1 MGSDDRG
8 IGMTMGHGLCTV
20 HHLGYV
26 VDDLAEAARRWRD
39 VAGVGPFLVQEHVPF
54 DGVTA
59 EGDPVV
65 FDHTKAYAAYGSLF
79 VELKLIH
86 RTEPAST
93 EPFFRPNGG
102 AGLDLVAYVVD
113 DAAAESKRL
122 AERGMPSTVRAR
134 VGELD
139 VALHDGSSS
148 LGFAV
153 EVHQRSE
160 SLTVLFE
167 QVRSAAREWDGQ
179 DVLRPLP
186 AAVPG

>member
-1 MGSDDRG
+1 
-8 IGMTMGHGLCTV
+8 MTTGYGLCTI

-26 VDDLAEAARRWRD
+26 VDDLAEAARRWHD
-39 VAGVGPFLVQEHVPF
+39 IAGIGPFLVQEHVPF
-54 DGVTA
+54 EGVTA
-59 EGDPVV
+59 DGDPVV
-65 FDHTKAYAAYGSLF
+65 FDHTKAYAAYGSMF

-86 RTEPAST
+86 HAEP
-93 EPFFRPNGG
+93 EPFCDPGGG
-102 AGLDLVAYVVD
+102 AGLNHVAYVVD
-113 DAAAESKRL
+113 DAAAESERL

-153 EVHQRSE
+153 EVHQRCE
-160 SLTVLFE
+160 SLTALFE
-167 QVRSAAREWDGQ
+167 QVRSAARDWDGQ
-179 DVLRPLP
+179 EVLRPLP

>member
-8 IGMTMGHGLCTV
+8 IGMTMGYGLCTI

-26 VDDLAEAARRWRD
+26 VDDLAEAARRWHD
-39 VAGVGPFLVQEHVPF
+39 VAGIGPFLVQEHVPF

-59 EGDPVV
+59 DGEPVV

-79 VELKLIH
+79 VELKVIH
-86 RTEPAST
+86 DAGPARR
-93 EPFFRPNGG
+93 FFRPNAGT
-102 AGLDLVAYVVD
+102 GLDHVAYVVG
-113 DAAAESKRL
+113 DAAAESERL

-134 VGELD
+134 VGELEMT
-139 VALHDGSSS
+139 LHDGSSG

-160 SLTVLFE
+160 ALTALFE
-167 QVRSAAREWDGQ
+167 QVRRAAREWDGQ
-179 DVLRPLP
+179 DVLRPLY

>member
-1 MGSDDRG
+1 
-8 IGMTMGHGLCTV
+8 MTMGHGLCTI

-26 VDDLAEAARRWRD
+26 VDDLAEAARRWHD
-39 VAGVGPFLVQEHVPF
+39 IAGIGPFLVQEHVPF

-59 EGDPVV
+59 DGDPVV

-86 RTEPAST
+86 DAEAA
-93 EPFFRPNGG
+93 EPFFGPAGG
-102 AGLDLVAYVVD
+102 AGLNHVAYVVD
-113 DAAAESKRL
+113 DAAAESERL

-139 VALHDGSSS
+139 MALHDGSAG

-153 EVHQRSE
+153 EVHQRCA
-160 SLTVLFE
+160 SLTALFE
-167 QVRSAAREWDGQ
+167 QVRRAAREWDGQ
-179 DVLRPLP
+179 DVLRPLS

>member
-1 MGSDDRG
+1 
-8 IGMTMGHGLCTV
+8 MTMGHGLCTI

-26 VDDLAEAARRWRD
+26 VDDLAEAARRWHD
-39 VAGVGPFLVQEHVPF
+39 IAGIGPFLVQEHVPF

-59 EGDPVV
+59 DGDPVV

-86 RTEPAST
+86 DAEAAA
-93 EPFFRPNGG
+93 PFFGPGGG
-102 AGLDLVAYVVD
+102 AGLNHVAYVVD
-113 DAAAESKRL
+113 DAAAESERL

-153 EVHQRSE
+153 EVHQRCA
-160 SLTVLFE
+160 SLTALFE
-167 QVRSAAREWDGQ
+167 QVRRAAREWDGQ
-179 DVLRPLP
+179 DVLRPLS

>member
-1 MGSDDRG
+1 MA
-8 IGMTMGHGLCTV
+8 MGHGLCTI

-26 VDDLAEAARRWRD
+26 VDDLAEAARRWHD
-39 VAGVGPFLVQEHVPF
+39 IAGIGPFLVQEHVPF

-59 EGDPVV
+59 DGDPVV

-86 RTEPAST
+86 DAESAEPLFG
-93 EPFFRPNGG
+93 PGG
-102 AGLDLVAYVVD
+102 AGLNHVAYVVD
-113 DAAAESKRL
+113 DAAAESERL

-153 EVHQRSE
+153 EIHQRCA
-160 SLTVLFE
+160 SLTALFE
-167 QVRSAAREWDGQ
+167 QVRRVAREWDGQ
-179 DVLRPLP
+179 DVLRPLS

>member
-1 MGSDDRG
+1 
-8 IGMTMGHGLCTV
+8 MTMGHGLCTI

-26 VDDLAEAARRWRD
+26 VDDLAEAAQRWHD
-39 VAGVGPFLVQEHVPF
+39 IAGIGPFLVQEHVPF
-54 DGVTA
+54 DGVTTD
-59 EGDPVV
+59 GDPVV

-79 VELKLIH
+79 VELKLLH
-86 RTEPAST
+86 HAAPASA
-93 EPFFRPNGG
+93 EPFFGSNGG
-102 AGLDLVAYVVD
+102 AGLNHVAYVVD
-113 DAAAESKRL
+113 DAAAESERL

-153 EVHQRSE
+153 EVHQRCAT
-160 SLTVLFE
+160 LTALFD

-179 DVLRPLP
+179 DVLRPLS
-186 AAVPG
+186 AAIPG

>member
-1 MGSDDRG
+1 
-8 IGMTMGHGLCTV
+8 MTMEYGLRTI

-26 VDDLAEAARRWRD
+26 VDDLAEAARRWHD

-59 EGDPVV
+59 DGDPVV
-65 FDHTKAYAAYGSLF
+65 FDHTKAYAAYGSVF
-79 VELKLIH
+79 VELRLIH
-86 RTEPAST
+86 GAGPTGPS
-93 EPFFRPNGG
+93 FRPSGG
-102 AGLDLVAYVVD
+102 AGLDHVAYVVD
-113 DAAAESKRL
+113 DAAAESERL

-153 EVHQRSE
+153 EVHQRCE
-160 SLTVLFE
+160 SLTALFE

-186 AAVPG
+186 AVVPG

>member
-1 MGSDDRG
+1 
-8 IGMTMGHGLCTV
+8 MTMGYGLCTI

-26 VDDLAEAARRWRD
+26 VDDLAEAARRWHD
-39 VAGVGPFLVQEHVPF
+39 IAGIGPFLVQEHVPF
-54 DGVTA
+54 DGITA
-59 EGDPVV
+59 DGDPVV
-65 FDHTKAYAAYGSLF
+65 FDHSKAYAAYGSLF

-86 RTEPAST
+86 EAAPANAG
-93 EPFFRPNGG
+93 PFFGSNGG
-102 AGLDLVAYVVD
+102 VGLNHVAYVVD
-113 DAAAESKRL
+113 DAEAESERL

-153 EVHQRSE
+153 EVHQRCE
-160 SLTVLFE
+160 PLTTLFA

-179 DVLRPLP
+179 DVIRPLP
-186 AAVPG
+186 ATASR

>member
-1 MGSDDRG
+1 
-8 IGMTMGHGLCTV
+8 MTMGHGLCTI

-26 VDDLAEAARRWRD
+26 VDDLAEAARRWHD
-39 VAGVGPFLVQEHVPF
+39 IAGIGPFLVREHVPF

-59 EGDPVV
+59 DGDPVV

-79 VELKLIH
+79 VELTLVH
-86 RTEPAST
+86 HAEPVSAR
-93 EPFFRPNGG
+93 PLFRPNAG
-102 AGLDLVAYVVD
+102 AGLNHVAYVVD
-113 DAAAESKRL
+113 DAEEESKRL

-160 SLTVLFE
+160 SLTALFE
-167 QVRSAAREWDGQ
+167 QVRSAACEWDGK
-179 DVLRPLP
+179 DVLRPLS